1 MSDAALQTR
10 AEAAEAQ
17 LNAQGPDTVTSNA
30 IDNNILIPCIDNL
43 WVPKLPPFSQ
53 VDPELWFIQAEILM
67 RNSRITTE
75 STKADTV
82 LAALDVEVLG
92 YVKDIITLNPSPTDI
107 YEQIKARIIAAYA
120 PSVET
125 KLRKLLTGQVGTDG
139 KPSLI
144 LSRLRS
150 LNDGNIDDSVIKS
163 IFLDHLPPK
172 HRAILVALVDVTDL
186 NRLAEA
192 ADRMA
197 ESNIGGESYAS
208 AVNKGNTPPPA
219 KTEIQQFIERME
231 KLEKLGKTLNS
242 HSRSNSRSVKNPKN

>member
-1 MSDAALQTR
+1 MSDAAFQNR

-17 LNAQGPDTVTSNA
+17 LNAQGPDTVTSDA

-67 RNSRITTE
+67 RNSRITAE
-75 STKADTV
+75 FTKADTV
-82 LAALDVEVLG
+82 LAALDVEVWG
-92 YVKDIITLNPSPTDI
+92 HVRDIIALDPSPTDI
-107 YEQIKARIIAAYA
+107 YKQIKARIIAAYA
-120 PSVET
+120 PSVEA

-150 LNDGNIDDSVIKS
+150 LNNGNLDDKVIKS
-163 IFLDHLPPK
+163 IFLDHLLPN
-172 HRAILVALVDVTDL
+172 HRAILIATEITDL
-186 NRLAEA
+186 NRLAET

-197 ESNIGGESYAS
+197 ESNIGGESHAS
-208 AVNKGNTPPPA
+208 AVSKGNSPPPA
-219 KTEIQQFIERME
+219 KTEMQQLRDMMADMLALF
-231 KLEKLGKTLNS
+231 KK
-242 HSRSNSRSVKNPKN
+242 